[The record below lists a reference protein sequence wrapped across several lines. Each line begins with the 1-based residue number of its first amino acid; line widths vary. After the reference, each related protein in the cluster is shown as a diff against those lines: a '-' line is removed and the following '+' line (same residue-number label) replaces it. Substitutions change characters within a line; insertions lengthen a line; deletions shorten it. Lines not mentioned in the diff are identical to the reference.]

1 MTGTVS
7 NERIMR
13 LLQATPDQQDAIDRI
28 LEAQE
33 ETHTALLRATG
44 AGGFDEIER
53 RLSLVLDSLLN
64 AIETYRDQKKGRGV

>member
-1 MTGTVS
+1 MNTS
-7 NERIMR
+7 NPNERLIKF
-13 LLQATPDQQDAIDRI
+13 LQATPDQVIAIDRI

-33 ETHTALLRATG
+33 ETQPALPTVTG

-64 AIETYRDQKKGRGV
+64 AIEAYRDQKKGRGV